1 MHSWFFSLQF
11 RLIAGFALVLAL
23 AIGSISLYIGIAA
36 QRETDRFEEE
46 MEAARA
52 ARVKHLVVAYSSVR
66 PEWPGLQPALE
77 QAGSLYDWRIV
88 VTDRQGQVVG
98 DSHKRLAAKLKDYK
112 RGRRRFPVLR
122 DGQEIGSVDM
132 GPSNVPQIVAEPPLS
147 RLVASLNRSL
157 LWTGLAA
164 GIGGI
169 LLLSLISRRVLAP
182 VALLGSVA
190 RRLGQ
195 GDLTQRVPVTGKDE
209 IGDLGL
215 TFNTMADGLEKAEPQ
230 RRSLMADVAHELRTP
245 LSNIQGYL
253 EAVRD
258 GVLEPDSPTIDTI
271 YQQAAHLSDLVEDLR
286 VLALA
291 EAGVLRL
298 NSEPDSLE
306 DVLRRSVEAVK
317 PRAEQRSV
325 AVSLDISGDLPL
337 VDMDRTRIAQVVGN
351 LLENAIA
358 HTPEGGQVQIIAEP
372 AEPSRVRVTV
382 ADTGEGIAV
391 DDLSQVFDR
400 FYRVDLSRSRATGG
414 AGLGLTIARQLVEAH
429 GGGIRAEST
438 SRQGSRF
445 IFELPLAGPGSHH
458 GGAGRGA
465 EG

>member
-1 MHSWFFSLQF
+1 M
-11 RLIAGFALVLAL
+11 
-23 AIGSISLYIGIAA
+23 
-36 QRETDRFEEE
+36 
-46 MEAARA
+46 
-52 ARVKHLVVAYSSVR
+52 
-66 PEWPGLQPALE
+66 
-77 QAGSLYDWRIV
+77 
-88 VTDRQGQVVG
+88 
-98 DSHKRLAAKLKDYK
+98 
-112 RGRRRFPVLR
+112 
-122 DGQEIGSVDM
+122 
-132 GPSNVPQIVAEPPLS
+132 
-147 RLVASLNRSL
+147 
-157 LWTGLAA
+157 
-164 GIGGI
+164 
-169 LLLSLISRRVLAP
+169 LAP

-215 TFNTMADGLEKAEPQ
+215 TFNTMADGLEKAERQ

-258 GVLEPDSPTIDTI
+258 GVLEPASPTIDTI